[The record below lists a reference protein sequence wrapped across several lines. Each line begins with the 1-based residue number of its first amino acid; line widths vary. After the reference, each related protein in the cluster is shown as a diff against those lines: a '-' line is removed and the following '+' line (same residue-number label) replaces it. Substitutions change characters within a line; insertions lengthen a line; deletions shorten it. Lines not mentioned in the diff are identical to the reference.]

1 MKCKYW
7 KICELYDKDN
17 LVCNKYRGFYYDMDS
32 PAGCYRTM
40 MEKEENIKEKKLERK
55 LRK

>member
-40 MEKEENIKEKKLERK
+40 MEKEESIKEKKLERK